1 MRSILSVILA
11 MSVSASVGLAQTS
24 KQAEYLAALDVFST
38 EDMRA
43 AIMTAGDH
51 GLSIKN
57 YWSED
62 MEATYQRV
70 GASDSSFKEL
80 SKAAFLRYLQNLNT
94 GVLDPGTLGGEF
106 EVRKKWFVDAKQ
118 LSVMALT
125 QGNSAQALANSLAPQ
140 NPPYRGLQDALKRM
154 VSYCANAQWGSIPAV
169 KKELKLGSK
178 DPLVPLIKER
188 LRQLGYNGVTS
199 DDVLDQPTI
208 VAVNDIQVTLHYK
221 PDGKI
226 SPNGRTWKY
235 LNTSCN
241 ERIKQIRLDME
252 KLRWFPTD
260 FGDRYIY
267 VNLAMT
273 YLTMMDKEAG
283 VVQVMKT
290 INGRTAR
297 KSPTLIDKITYI
309 VVNPFWVV
317 PPTVFKEDK
326 LSDLRSLSAGQV
338 ANYFAKNHYE
348 VWNKAFTRKINPSSI
363 DWGWI
368 DGNAD
373 LYIRQKPGLHNAL
386 GVLKFMM
393 TNNFAIYLHDTN
405 QRELFAQAERQL
417 SSGCVRVEKPYDLA
431 EHLLKGTKWDR
442 WSLEN
447 QTGQPGQV
455 LSKDTNVTLPK
466 PMPVFM
472 NFQTSQLSS
481 DGVMRF
487 AEDSYGQA
495 NRMARFPF

>member
-1 MRSILSVILA
+1 MVIL
-11 MSVSASVGLAQTS
+11 MSASMGAAQTS
-24 KQAEYLAALDVFST
+24 KQAEYLAALDVFSID
-38 EDMRA
+38 DMRSA
-43 AIMTAGDH
+43 FMTAGDH

-57 YWSED
+57 YWTDE
-62 MEATYQRV
+62 MESIYRNAG
-70 GASDSSFKEL
+70 GADPSLKER
-80 SKAAFLRYLQNLNT
+80 SKAAFLRYIQNINT
-94 GVLDPGTLGGEF
+94 GVMDPGTLGGEF
-106 EVRKKWFVDAKQ
+106 EVRKKWFIDAKQ
-118 LSVMALT
+118 LSVLMLT
-125 QGNSAQALANSLAPQ
+125 QGYSAQALVDGLAPQ
-140 NPPYRGLQDALKRM
+140 NAPYRGLQEALKRM
-154 VSYCANAQWGSIPAV
+154 VSYCVNAQWGAIPAV

-178 DPLVPLIKER
+178 DLLVPVIKER
-188 LRQLGYNGVTS
+188 LRQLGYANVTT
-199 DDVLDQPTI
+199 DDVLDQPTV
-208 VAVNDIQVTLHYK
+208 VAVNDIQMTLHYK

-241 ERIKQIRLDME
+241 DRIKQIRLDME

-309 VVNPFWVV
+309 VVNPFWIV

-326 LSDLRSLSAGQV
+326 LSDLRALSPMGV
-338 ANYFAKNHYE
+338 SNYFSKNHYE
-348 VWNKAFTRKINPSSI
+348 VWNRAFTRKINPSSI
-363 DWGWI
+363 DWNWV
-368 DGNAD
+368 DGKSD

-405 QRELFAQAERQL
+405 ARELFSEAERQL

-431 EHLLKGTKWDR
+431 EHLLQGTKWDR
-442 WSLEN
+442 WTLQN
-447 QTGQPGQV
+447 QTAQPGQV
-455 LSKDTNVTLPK
+455 LSKDTNVNLPK
-466 PMPVFM
+466 PMPVYM

-495 NRMARFPF
+495 DRMARFPF